1 MAQTSDPDL
10 ETPATNRAESVTTS
24 SDLQYERLV
33 FAALRDPFH
42 TPYCYATYVSVI
54 HNFQMALETTSF
66 RARFLDLVESLVSF
80 HAVPVDDDSSY
91 NELEDRLLK
100 QPCKCHTATR
110 ELHADDRAGEM
121 PHLGLEKFLA
131 FLANTTC
138 FALSVCQTEKGV
150 HQLEFS
156 WKVTQ
161 IVESHASRLAPSFT
175 HWLRRSDSLWHLP
188 LFGNMLELSPALM
201 VEFEA
206 SDLLRAV
213 FTDQLHLLVASDVDL
228 GLILRGAGGFARQIL
243 RQFCCY
249 AAPGPAKAAGDKR
262 FRACFAASARGLSND
277 LCAVLSLLATND
289 RDAATRDD
297 AGRLAYLA
305 QSLNSLDAAPDAPS
319 PLIALAIADL
329 TPPPLGWQLF
339 QAHIEMSNRCS
350 NTARHSPNVQD
361 QIVFHLTFKARVKR
375 PARMLACA
383 RCRVS
388 NYCSKECQR
397 ENWATMHRYICPIL
411 QKILH
416 VHKAVGRSSH
426 DWWDLVNPDVG
437 NPYIAVGLSTAEVS
451 AGISYVLKMSAGF
464 ANYVE

>member
-1 MAQTSDPDL
+1 MAQTSTL
-10 ETPATNRAESVTTS
+10 SVTTS

-42 TPYCYATYVSVI
+42 TPYCYATY
-54 HNFQMALETTSF
+54 MALETTSF

-188 LFGNMLELSPALM
+188 LFGNMLELPPALM

-289 RDAATRDD
+289 
-297 AGRLAYLA
+297 
-305 QSLNSLDAAPDAPS
+305 P
-319 PLIALAIADL
+319 IADL